1 MTIMDDKMTDYSAR
15 LRALTA
21 EPSRDDA
28 RNEARLGRVQRTR
41 DEMGGQGRAIRDT
54 LDSAASGLEGLARM
68 AAATPFR
75 QIAVFGCGDSWFAG
89 MAMRH
94 AMEDAARLPVLAAQA
109 LDHAH
114 YPSLA
119 VGPGTLAIGISS
131 GGNTPAVM
139 QALAAAA
146 RQGAMT
152 LGLTNT
158 EGSPI
163 TQTCDL
169 SLMVR
174 ATRRGWPTQATS
186 ATMALLV
193 EIAARIGQGG
203 SRAGLLGELAG
214 VIDAQIAG
222 LDDRCQSLAR
232 GIASAN
238 LVLTTGLGPNF
249 AAAGIGAAKIRE
261 LSPIHAFALPLEEV
275 HHYRSFKRGDP
286 VIVIATDPAASERA
300 LDTVLVA
307 RDAAAPV
314 IVLLSRPAPPIEARA
329 QCLHLP
335 PVPDGFEPLIAI
347 APLHLLAYHL
357 AVIRAEM
364 GLGAPPNLT
373 AAP

>member
-1 MTIMDDKMTDYSAR
+1 MIDFSAR
-15 LRALTA
+15 LRALTS

-41 DEMGGQGRAIRDT
+41 DEMGGQGKAIRDT
-54 LDSAASGLEGLARM
+54 LASAAEGLEKLAS
-68 AAATPFR
+68 AAARTPFR

-94 AMEDAARLPVLAAQA
+94 AMEAASGVPVLAVQA
-109 LDHAH
+109 LEHAH
-114 YPSLA
+114 YPSAA
-119 VGPGTLAIGISS
+119 VGAGTLAIGISS

-152 LGLTNT
+152 VGLTNT
-158 EGSPI
+158 QGSPI
-163 TQTCDL
+163 TAACDM
-169 SLMVR
+169 SLMVQ

-193 EIAARIGQGG
+193 EIASRIGDEGRG
-203 SRAGLLGELAG
+203 ISSAGLLGDLASIIDEQIVGLDERCRVLAG
-214 VIDAQIAG
+214 
-222 LDDRCQSLAR
+222 
-232 GIASAN
+232 GIAPAS

-286 VIVIATDPAASERA
+286 VVLIATDPIAEERA

-307 RDAAAPV
+307 EDAGAPV
-314 IVLLSRPAPPIEARA
+314 IALLSRPAAQIEARA
-329 QCLHLP
+329 EVLHIP
-335 PVPDGFEPLIAI
+335 EVPGGFEALVAI

-357 AVIRAEM
+357 AVIRAEL
-364 GLGAPPNLT
+364 GLGAPVNLV
-373 AAP
+373 PVP

>member
-1 MTIMDDKMTDYSAR
+1 MTDFTAR
-15 LRALTA
+15 LLALTA

-28 RNEARLGRVQRTR
+28 HNEARLGRVQRTR
-41 DEMGGQGRAIRDT
+41 DEMSGQGNAIRDT
-54 LDSAASGLEGLARM
+54 LTSAAPGLDALGRM

-75 QIAVFGCGDSWFAG
+75 QIAVLGCGDSWFSG

-94 AMEDAARLPVLAAQA
+94 AMEAASGLPVLAVQA

-131 GGNTPAVM
+131 GGSTPAVM
-139 QALAAAA
+139 HAMAASA
-146 RQGAMT
+146 RQGATT

-163 TQTCDL
+163 TQACDR

-193 EIAARIGQGG
+193 EIAARIGQKG
-203 SRAGLLGELAG
+203 SHTGLLDDLAEM
-214 VIDAQIAG
+214 IDAQIDG
-222 LDDRCQSLAR
+222 LDDRCQTLAR
-232 GIASAN
+232 GIAPAN

-286 VIVIATDPAASERA
+286 VIVIATDPASRERA

-307 RDAAAPV
+307 RDAGAPV
-314 IVLLSRPAPPIEARA
+314 IAVLSAPAPHIEARA
-329 QCLHLP
+329 HCLHLP
-335 PVPDGFEPLIAI
+335 PLPAGFEPLVSI

-364 GLGAPPNLT
+364 GLGAPSNLIE
-373 AAP
+373 PS

>member
-1 MTIMDDKMTDYSAR
+1 MTDFTAR

-28 RNEARLGRVQRTR
+28 RNEARMGRVQRTR
-41 DEMGGQGRAIRDT
+41 DEMGGQGKAIRDT
-54 LDSAASGLEGLARM
+54 LAHAAPDLKALAHR
-68 AAATPFR
+68 AADRPFR

-94 AMEDAARLPVLAAQA
+94 AMEAASGLPVLAVQA

-114 YPSLA
+114 YPSRA
-119 VGPGTLAIGISS
+119 VARGTLAIGISS

-139 QALAAAA
+139 QALAASAG
-146 RQGAMT
+146 QGATT

-163 TQTCDL
+163 TQACDM

-193 EIAARIGQGG
+193 EIAAQIGQAG
-203 SRAGLLGELAG
+203 SRAGLLDEVAG
-214 VIDAQIAG
+214 MIDAQIEG
-222 LDDRCQSLAR
+222 LDGRCQSLAQ

-249 AAAGIGAAKIRE
+249 AAAGIGAAKMRE

-286 VIVIATDPAASERA
+286 VIVVATDPAAGERA

-307 RDAAAPV
+307 HEAGAPV
-314 IVLLSRPAPPIEARA
+314 IALLSDPAPHIEARA
-329 QCLHLP
+329 RCLHLP
-335 PVPDGFEPLIAI
+335 HLPLGFEPLISI

-357 AVIRAEM
+357 AVIRAER
-364 GLGAPPNLT
+364 GLGAPLNL
-373 AAP
+373 APGS

>member
-1 MTIMDDKMTDYSAR
+1 MTIMDDEMIDFSAR
-15 LRALTA
+15 LAALTS

-41 DEMGGQGRAIRDT
+41 DEMTGQGSAIRAT
-54 LDSAASGLEGLARM
+54 LASAAPGLDRLA
-68 AAATPFR
+68 AGGPFR

-94 AMEDAARLPVLAAQA
+94 AMEAASRLPVLAVQA

-146 RQGAMT
+146 RQGATT

-158 EGSPI
+158 ADSPI
-163 TQTCDL
+163 TTACDV

-193 EIAARIGQGG
+193 QIAARVADD
-203 SRAGLLGELAG
+203 SRAALLDDLAG
-214 VIDAQIAG
+214 LIDAQIAG
-222 LDDRCQSLAR
+222 LDDGCRTLAR
-232 GIASAN
+232 RIAPAN

-275 HHYRSFKRGDP
+275 HHYRSFKQGDP
-286 VIVIATDPAASERA
+286 VIVIATDPAAGERA

-307 RDAAAPV
+307 QDAGAPV
-314 IVLLSRPAPPIEARA
+314 IALLSRPAPHIEARA
-329 QCLHLP
+329 ACLHLP
-335 PVPDGFEPLIAI
+335 EVPAGFEPLVSIP
-347 APLHLLAYHL
+347 PLHLLAYHL

-364 GLGAPPNLT
+364 GLGAPANLPP
-373 AAP
+373 AS

>member
-1 MTIMDDKMTDYSAR
+1 MTDFTAR

-41 DEMGGQGRAIRDT
+41 DEMGGQGKAIRDT
-54 LDSAASGLEGLARM
+54 LASAAPGLDGLARM
-68 AAATPFR
+68 AADTPFR
-75 QIAVFGCGDSWFAG
+75 HIAVFGCGDSWFAG

-94 AMEDAARLPVLAAQA
+94 AMETASSLPVLTVQA

-119 VGPGTLAIGISS
+119 VGQGTLAIGISS

-139 QALAAAA
+139 QAVAAAA
-146 RQGAMT
+146 RQGAIT

-163 TQTCDL
+163 THSCDL
-169 SLMVR
+169 SLIVQ

-193 EIAARIGQGG
+193 EIAARIGRAG
-203 SRAGLLGELAG
+203 SRAGLLDELAG
-214 VIDAQIAG
+214 VIDAQIDG
-222 LDDRCQSLAR
+222 LDSQCRSLAG

-238 LVLTTGLGPNF
+238 LVLTTGLGPNY
-249 AAAGIGAAKIRE
+249 AAASIGAAKIRE

-286 VIVIATDPAASERA
+286 VIVIATDPAARERA

-307 RDAAAPV
+307 EDADAPV
-314 IVLLSRPAPPIEARA
+314 IAILSGAAPAIETRA

-335 PVPDGFEPLIAI
+335 NLPEGFEPLVSI

-357 AVIRAEM
+357 AVIRAER
-364 GLGAPPNLT
+364 GLGAPLNLIAT
-373 AAP
+373 P